1 MTKEFLKPR
10 EGVKV
15 RSEDG
20 SRWIDAAGEALPP
33 TRYYRMRKKDGD
45 LVKANPRAVAK
56 SGANK
61 SSKGS
66 TEKEG

>member
-1 MTKEFLKPR
+1 MTKEHLKPR

-20 SRWIDAAGEALPP
+20 SRWIDPNGEALPL
-33 TRYYRMRKKDGD
+33 TRYYRLRVKDGD
-45 LVKANPRAVAK
+45 LVKTTPAAIAK
-56 SGANK
+56 AAK
-61 SSKGS
+61 RS